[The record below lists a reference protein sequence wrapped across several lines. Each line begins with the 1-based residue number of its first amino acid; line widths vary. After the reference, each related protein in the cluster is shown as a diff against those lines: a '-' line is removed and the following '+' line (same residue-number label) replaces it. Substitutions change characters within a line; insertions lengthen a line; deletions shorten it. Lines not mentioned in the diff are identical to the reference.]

1 MREDI
6 LQGEPELIA
15 AHVYQA
21 DPCHWNRK
29 PACDTPGSDAPA
41 NPAAGLPPNR
51 LSVEQYAAGFAASL
65 QAVG

>member
-1 MREDI
+1 M
-6 LQGEPELIA
+6 A
-15 AHVYQA
+15 AHRYQA
-21 DPCHWNRK
+21 DPCHLNPK